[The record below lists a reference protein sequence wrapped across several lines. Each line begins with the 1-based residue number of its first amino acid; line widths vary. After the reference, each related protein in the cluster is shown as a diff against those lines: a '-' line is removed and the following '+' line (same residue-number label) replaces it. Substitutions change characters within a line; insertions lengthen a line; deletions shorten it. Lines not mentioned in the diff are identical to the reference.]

1 VDVRIGITQSP
12 KELDLELDPATSR
25 ESVLEQINKA
35 LADADGV
42 LWLTDRRGRQ
52 VGVPTARVA
61 YVEIGA
67 EEDRRVGFG
76 TR

>member
-1 VDVRIGITQSP
+1 MDVRIGITQSP
-12 KELDLELDPATSR
+12 KELDLELDPTTSR
-25 ESVLEQINKA
+25 EAVLGQINMA
-35 LADADGV
+35 LADADGI

-61 YVEIGA
+61 YIEIGA